1 MMIWAAI
8 FSLTNSFRISLS
20 NSFCSSF
27 NLLWTQ
33 RIFYGNWWIRLVFL
47 CEPFA
52 SRMFLYPTEE
62 SQHGCSFFYDNLDNP
77 KIFITESGVS
87 IFQIFLWAGNFDTQF
102 ITDGSSFQLK
112 KPWHILFSYLKLSQE
127 QNSLLTT
134 FSGSCLVTL

>member
-77 KIFITESGVS
+77 KF
-87 IFQIFLWAGNFDTQF
+87 
-102 ITDGSSFQLK
+102 
-112 KPWHILFSYLKLSQE
+112 LSQNRVYRFFKFFCE
-127 QNSLLTT
+127 
-134 FSGSCLVTL
+134 LVTLTHNSSLMDRHFNSKNHDTYFFRTWNYRRNKTRCSRLFQVHVW